1 MNYATALEL
10 PTSWATDAQ
19 RYGSKAIRY
28 TSFVFK
34 AFNQEIAPVLGEAF
48 KDQSHYYFQCLK
60 GVNRWAMKTAGIT
73 HNPVTASI
81 SAALAELTST
91 EAQTT
96 YRRLQHI
103 ATESAMD
110 ALVIGLCGVVA
121 VAQGVE
127 AAQKVYR
134 MVKRAYDWVD
144 GRLNPAQPEPSILP
158 TVTQF
163 FAQDKAE
170 EDIAALIEAV
180 GHERSFLKQLDRLD
194 ADALTTVQAKA
205 DEAIAGAIQAKANQC
220 KCDRAAMVL
229 RMEGDRISREALAY
243 VIDRAVAYATAETVP
258 IAEASA
264 LNEDSPTTVQQM
276 LQATA
281 APAVAEA
288 ELVGALDVPGAT
300 GKRRGRAKASTS
312 KAGVKPK
319 GARVKAKV

>member
-1 MNYATALEL
+1 MNYAPALVL
-10 PTSWATDAQ
+10 PSWTVEVQ
-19 RYGSKAIRY
+19 GYGQQVIRY
-28 TSFVFK
+28 TPIVLK
-34 AFNQEIAPVLGEAF
+34 AFNKTIAPVIIA
-48 KDQSHYYFQCLK
+48 SIK
-60 GVNRWAMKTAGIT
+60 GFSGHWFESECYWRQRITNLAGIT
-73 HNPVTASI
+73 YNPVTASI
-81 SAALAELTST
+81 SAAHAELTST
-91 EAQTT
+91 EAQAT
-96 YRRLQHI
+96 YRRVRHI
-103 ATESAMD
+103 TRETAMD

-134 MVKRAYDWVD
+134 TAKRCYDWVD
-144 GRLNPAQPEPSILP
+144 ARLNPAQPEPSILP

-170 EDIAALIEAV
+170 EDIAAIIDDV
-180 GHERSFLKQLDRLD
+180 GHERSFLMQLDRLD
-194 ADALTTVQAKA
+194 AEAIATIQAKA

-220 KCDRAAMVL
+220 KCNRIALVL
-229 RMEGDRISREALAY
+229 RMESDRLAREALAS
-243 VIDRAVAYATAETVP
+243 VVDRAVAYATAE
-258 IAEASA
+258 
-264 LNEDSPTTVQQM
+264 TVQQM